1 MMKLLNSIET
11 ALDEMLKGLLLAQ
24 PGEYERIENEY
35 SYALVKKCRKPEK
48 VRIMVNGGGGW
59 GPLFPG
65 VVGEG
70 LADAMVHGDFNC
82 APNAWLIYQTGKEIQ
97 DGKGIFILTNN
108 YSGDYLNND
117 MARELLS
124 REDIPSYVCYVSD
137 NVCSAKGEGK
147 EKRGGM
153 TGIGILLK
161 IAAALADQG
170 AGLEE
175 MAEIVEKAN
184 ARLRTIAVCCSEE
197 DNAVE
202 YGNGFS
208 GEPPAGRERFI
219 SADHT
224 AANILNYL
232 LPELETYKAE
242 NKFHIM
248 VNRMKKMSYLEGY
261 VMVNALNRELV
272 RRGYKAG
279 SCAVGSYFDAFETN
293 GCIVSVMAYDTQLEP
308 YLRPVKGYDFTI

>member
-1 MMKLLNSIET
+1 MKLLNSIDT
-11 ALDEMLKGLLLAQ
+11 ALDEMLKGLLQAQ

-35 SYALVKKCRKPEK
+35 SYALVRKNRKPGK
-48 VRIMVNGGGGW
+48 VGIMVNGGGGW

-65 VVGEG
+65 MTGEG

-82 APNAWLIYQTGKEIQ
+82 APNAWLIYETAKQIHE
-97 DGKGIFILTNN
+97 GKGIFILTNN

-117 MARELLS
+117 MAQELLS
-124 REDIPSYVCYVSD
+124 REGIPSYVCYVSD

-153 TGIGILLK
+153 TGIGLLLK
-161 IAAALADQG
+161 IAAAVAGQG
-170 AGLEE
+170 AELEE
-175 MAEIVEKAN
+175 ITEIAEKAN
-184 ARLRTIAVCCSEE
+184 ERLRTITVCCREE
-197 DNAVE
+197 ENIVE

-208 GEPPAGRERFI
+208 GEPPVRRKKFS
-219 SADHT
+219 SADDT
-224 AANILNYL
+224 ASNILDFL
-232 LPELETYKAE
+232 LPELEDYKAD

-261 VMVNALNRELV
+261 VMANSLNRELA

-279 SCAVGSYFDAFETN
+279 SCAVGGYFDAFETN
-293 GCIVSVMAYDTQLEP
+293 GCIVSVMAYDHQLEP
-308 YLRPVKGYDFTI
+308 YMKPVKGYDFTL